1 MIPGPDSGWVVVN
14 DIFRTPASPTMRIQR
29 PFFASPIV
37 WAAGAAVVGIFA
49 PLQANEPHKH
59 NAFSEPG
66 KAAFQTAI
74 ANVKGKTMTG
84 IIVDFKPG
92 AVVPPHRH
100 GNALVVAY
108 VQLGSVRSKV
118 DEGEVKIFHE
128 GESWTEAPGAH
139 HALAENASKTEPA
152 KVFVIFVVDDEQ
164 KEFHI
169 FDKKQ

>member
-1 MIPGPDSGWVVVN
+1 
-14 DIFRTPASPTMRIQR
+14 MRIQR

-37 WAAGAAVVGIFA
+37 WAAGAAALAAVGTFG
-49 PLQANEPHKH
+49 LLEANEPHKH

-100 GNALVVAY
+100 GDAFVVAY
-108 VQLGSVRSKV
+108 VLSGSVRSKV
-118 DEGEVKIFHE
+118 DEGDVKVFRE
-128 GESWTEAPGAH
+128 GESWTESPGAH
-139 HALAENASKTEPA
+139 HVLAENASKTEPA
-152 KVFVIFVVDDEQ
+152 KVFVIFIADDKE
-164 KEFHI
+164 KEFHF
-169 FDKKQ
+169 FDKK

>member
-1 MIPGPDSGWVVVN
+1 
-14 DIFRTPASPTMRIQR
+14 MRIQR

-37 WAAGAAVVGIFA
+37 WAAAVAVVGTFGL
-49 PLQANEPHKH
+49 LQANEPQTHDASK
-59 NAFSEPG
+59 EPG
-66 KAAFQTAI
+66 EAAFRTAI

-92 AVVPPHRH
+92 DVVAPHRH
-100 GNALVVAY
+100 GNAFVVAY
-108 VQLGSVRSKV
+108 VLSGSVRSKV
-118 DEGEVKIFHE
+118 DDGETKVFHE

-152 KVFVIFVVDDEQ
+152 KVFVIFVADDEQ

>member
-1 MIPGPDSGWVVVN
+1 
-14 DIFRTPASPTMRIQR
+14 MRIQR

-37 WAAGAAVVGIFA
+37 WAAGAAALAVAGTFGL
-49 PLQANEPHKH
+49 LQANEPQKH

-66 KAAFQTAI
+66 QAAFQTAI

-92 AVVPPHRH
+92 VVVPPHRH
-100 GNALVVAY
+100 GNAFVVAY
-108 VQLGSVRSKV
+108 VLLGSVRSKV

-128 GESWTEAPGAH
+128 GKSWTEAPGAH
-139 HALAENASKTEPA
+139 HAVAENASKTEPA
-152 KVFVIFVVDDEQ
+152 KVFVIFVADDEQ

-169 FDKKQ
+169 FDKKQKISG